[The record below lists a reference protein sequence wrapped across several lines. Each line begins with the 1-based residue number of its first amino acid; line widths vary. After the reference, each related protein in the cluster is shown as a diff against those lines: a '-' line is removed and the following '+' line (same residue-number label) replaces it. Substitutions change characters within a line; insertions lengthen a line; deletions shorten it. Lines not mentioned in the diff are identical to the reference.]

1 MPTKYQS
8 FRIDTHRF
16 LWDGEKLLVPL
27 DYGEPPGSL
36 SLVHDAKEWEPL
48 EKQVTYEG
56 VIYKECLPLSRFKLV
71 TPVGSAPCGPVP
83 ESPDDV
89 IYIVNVT
96 SKGIEVRTTKT
107 LKCSGVRADEDNIY
121 ACTKEIQVEANVKTT
136 LPWCAEA
143 VGSLPGMHVQVIGKE
158 PLVPPTKDDPVGDP
172 DAYVV
177 HKSRRLILTPEMLAS
192 VPTPEPKQDPKPE
205 QDPKPK
211 PETIEETKAKMAA
224 TPARIIHRTVVNITS
239 PTTEGTREIITQ
251 PVFFRVHELGKL
263 VIHPEVTENIS
274 LPLEAYKSSVRSF
287 RLQVEGVV
295 FREIGRQA
303 GGVIFAVTGR
313 SLPGTQTEGTYY
325 ILNENH
331 ELVTTGPYTME
342 R

>member
-36 SLVHDAKEWEPL
+36 SLVHDAKEREPL

-71 TPVGSAPCGPVP
+71 TPAGSAPCGTVP

-89 IYIVNVT
+89 IYIEKVT

-121 ACTKEIQVEANVKTT
+121 ACTKEVKVEANVKTT

-158 PLVPPTKDDPVGDP
+158 PLVPPTKDDPAGDP

-192 VPTPEPKQDPKPE
+192 LTTDGV
-205 QDPKPK
+205 
-211 PETIEETKAKMAA
+211 EETKAKMSV
-224 TPARIIHRTVVNITS
+224 PPRMIHQTVVNLVAPS
-239 PTTEGTREIITQ
+239 TEGTREIITQ

-287 RLQVEGVV
+287 RLQIEGVV

-331 ELVTTGPYTME
+331 ELVTTGSYTME